1 MVVGGPDNDTA
12 AVVLPADSGA
22 RFAVLDGTG
31 RVFGGTLPFVPNHYR
46 LGKRSDGTVLAGFGN
61 LRSNAK
67 VFRGS
72 ETPEPVRI
80 YEDGYVAYETDKAWD
95 FGIARD
101 GTSFF
106 VHEPLPGGASRLVVR
121 DMDAGT
127 ESHIHLGETLTPTS
141 EYERNYG
148 VFYAVDAR
156 EIMVWPLHDD
166 FIGLGKYRFHAVRA
180 ETVREIRLGADDNRQ
195 HFPPPATRI
204 DLEQTNNA
212 LFASSEIGYFARR
225 VERGNLTT
233 GEPWRIT
240 KRRFHFKEG
249 EKTGVDTVAWTR
261 DLQLRGFNGRM
272 TLSHNGKWLSLGAW
286 NLRVLD
292 TETGETVFAFPHDK
306 AAQRARLAD
315 VADESAAMAEV
326 GSMSGERFLGD
337 RLLLFR
343 RIGDSTTCGALASPG
358 HRSCLADL
366 RRRGVF
372 REVVDVFDLNTIA
385 IDAPP
390 DYRVDVGA
398 DIPCG
403 AGDFPLRG
411 LQVHD
416 GRLTFLTT
424 RR

>member
-1 MVVGGPDNDTA
+1 MIVGGPDNDTA

-22 RFAVLDGTG
+22 RFAVLDGSG
-31 RVFGGTLPFVPNHYR
+31 WVFGDTLPFAPNHHR

-61 LRSNAK
+61 LRLNST

-80 YEDGYVAYETDKAWD
+80 YVDGYVAYETDKAWN

-121 DMDAGT
+121 DLDAGG
-127 ESHIHLGETLTPTS
+127 EKHIHFGETLTSTS
-141 EYERNYG
+141 EYERYYG

-166 FIGLGKYRFHAVRA
+166 FFALGEYRFHAVRA
-180 ETVREIRLGADDNRQ
+180 DTVRAIRLGADDDRQ
-195 HFPPPATRI
+195 HFPPPTTRI

-212 LFASSEIGYFARR
+212 LFASSEMGYFARR
-225 VERGNLTT
+225 VERGDLTT

-240 KRRFHFKEG
+240 KRRFHFPEG
-249 EKTGVDTVAWTR
+249 EETGVAAVAWTR
-261 DLQLRGFNGRM
+261 DLRLRGFSGRM

-286 NLRVLD
+286 NLRVLN
-292 TETGETVFAFPHDK
+292 TETGETVFAFPQVDK
-306 AAQRARLAD
+306 AAQRARLAG
-315 VADESAAMAEV
+315 VADEGAAEV

-337 RLLLFR
+337 QLLLFR
-343 RIGDSTTCGALASPG
+343 RIGDSTTCGGLRSPG
-358 HRSCLADL
+358 HRACLADL

-372 REVVDVFDLNTIA
+372 RKVVDVFDLNTVA